1 MTIKNEIQ
9 QIITLENFENP
20 NSWVRRFFGLF
31 LDGSY
36 GFENRPNYKMLELR
50 VSEKKSSSQK
60 MKVFRSFIIENF
72 SKFGAIEFNCS
83 RGYFQKV
90 MVQTFS
96 KDELKVINKILVN
109 EFLEEWTNPDG
120 IYN

>member
-1 MTIKNEIQ
+1 MTIKDEIQ
-9 QIITLENFENP
+9 EAITFRNFCNP
-20 NSWVRRFFGLF
+20 NSWVRKCFELF
-31 LDGSY
+31 LEGSY
-36 GFENRPNYKMLELR
+36 GEHNKINYKMLELR

-120 IYN
+120 NYK